1 VTLKLVRELLIELL
15 ARIRAEVGE
24 SAFAAGYYARA
35 AELVDELTASPEF
48 EPFLTLAAYREID

>member
-1 VTLKLVRELLIELL
+1 MK
-15 ARIRAEVGE
+15 IRAEVGE
-24 SAFAAGYYARA
+24 SAFAAGHYARA